1 VDAPPIYGIK
11 CLCCSVLFTPAPNNR
26 GRQRFCSTAACRK
39 AAKSRS
45 NQRWRQNNPDYDSG
59 PQQVARVRQWRAK
72 TPGYSRSKGRSK
84 PSVALQDSAPTQP
97 VDPQPLACP
106 EANPPSVLFQREL
119 PQEPGANPCSVE
131 ALQDSASTQQALVAG
146 LISTMMG
153 DALQDTFSQ
162 FARKLVERGRRVLA
176 GNPGGLAA

>member
-1 VDAPPIYGIK
+1 MDAPPIYGIK

-26 GRQRFCSTAACRK
+26 GRQRFCSTAPCRK

-72 TPGYSRSKGRSK
+72 NPGYSRSNGRAK
-84 PSVALQDSAPTQP
+84 PPAP
-97 VDPQPLACP
+97 
-106 EANPPSVLFQREL
+106 
-119 PQEPGANPCSVE
+119 
-131 ALQDSASTQQALVAG
+131 LQDSASTQQALVAG

-153 DALQDTFSQ
+153 DALQDSFSQ

-176 GNPGGLAA
+176 GNPDGLAA